1 MSSAAF
7 ADAGT
12 KAVGAGKYGEGI
24 EKLSQALKERPAP
37 LWLLERSKAY
47 LRTNKLDLALHDAE
61 QALQVAFSRANRDY
75 MAEAQI
81 RRAITLF
88 RMDRYAD
95 ADICAFWAIRLLEQS
110 KATEDDG
117 QQNKVDENGDYV
129 VRASE
134 IKTAEKSDKDRQI
147 AAAMGAGTGSSKTS
161 TLKNQA
167 TSWRLQALSKLE
179 NLPAGHPGLK
189 VNVSKYPKP
198 SELRSAASDGHDTKA
213 SPVPAKDQGQD
224 EDAKRDAWE
233 KVWKQFST
241 AFVSKSIRSSFY
253 QTDTTINADFFVK
266 NVPADRFDV
275 STQPQKVVMGPISNT
290 DSGSN
295 SLQLQ
300 LHLWGR
306 VKPVETKHTVKS
318 MKIELVLKKETPGK
332 WPMLQREDSDGF
344 TNIAGN
350 TKVAPSFQRFS
361 TLISRLGYNHP
372 DDLKLPDVSL
382 DLDAW
387 YDALLGKLAASLD
400 DHETSSEIPNAAP
413 EAASS
418 STSASA
424 SGAIQPKSNPTQASD
439 PVLKPT
445 PNDSKAYSTK
455 TVGSAQAYPTSSKKG
470 AVNWDQIGDDDGGD
484 ESKEDADV
492 NSFFQKLYKDA
503 DDDTRRA
510 MMKSYVESNGTSLST
525 SWAEAKGKTYKT
537 LPPDGAEA
545 KKWDE

>member
-1 MSSAAF
+1 MSSAAL
-7 ADAGT
+7 ADEGS
-12 KAVGAGKYGEGI
+12 KAVAAGKYAEGI

-47 LRTNKLDLALHDAE
+47 LRTDELDLALHDAE
-61 QALQVAFSRANRDY
+61 EALQVAFTRANRNY

-88 RMDRYAD
+88 RMGRYAD
-95 ADICAFWAIRLLEQS
+95 ADVCAFWAIRLLEQS

-129 VRASE
+129 VRASD
-134 IKTAEKSDKDRQI
+134 IKSTEKPDKDRQI
-147 AAAMGAGTGSSKTS
+147 AAAMGGASNTKTT
-161 TLKNQA
+161 TLKTQA
-167 TSWRLQALSKLE
+167 TSWRLQALNKLE

-189 VNVSKYPKP
+189 VNVSKYLKP
-198 SELRSAASDGHDTKA
+198 SNGNDAAA
-213 SPVPAKDQGQD
+213 IAAQDQGYD

-233 KVWKQFST
+233 KLWKRFSI
-241 AFVSKSIRSSFY
+241 AFAAKSIRSSFY
-253 QTDTTINADFFVK
+253 QTDTAISVDFFVK
-266 NVPADRFDV
+266 NVPADRFTV
-275 STQPQKVVMGPISNT
+275 STQPHKVVMGPISNT

-295 SLQLQ
+295 SVQ
-300 LHLWGR
+300 LHLWGK
-306 VKPVETKHTVKS
+306 VKPAETKHTVKS
-318 MKIELVLKKETPGK
+318 MKVELVLKKETPGK

-350 TKVAPSFQRFS
+350 TTVAPSLERFS
-361 TLISRLGYNHP
+361 TLISGLGYHHP
-372 DDLKLPDVSL
+372 DDLELPDDSS
-382 DLDAW
+382 DLDTW
-387 YDALLGKLAASLD
+387 YGAFLDKLAAGLD
-400 DHETSSEIPNAAP
+400 EHEASSEIPNAAP
-413 EAASS
+413 EATSS
-418 STSASA
+418 STSAS
-424 SGAIQPKSNPTQASD
+424 GATQPKSNPTQASD

-445 PNDSKAYSTK
+445 PNTSNAYSTK

-470 AVNWDQIGDDDGGD
+470 AVNWDRIGDDDGDD
-484 ESKEDADV
+484 EPKEDADV
-492 NSFFQKLYKDA
+492 DSFFQKLYKDA

-537 LPPDGAEA
+537 SPPDGAES